1 MSQYPKW
8 FLAINFPNII
18 IAMITMMFFMFGGVH
33 PFGDVDSWFWSFM
46 IYLFNQLFWIIPV
59 ASFFI
64 SVVSWGWMREK
75 LAIITSL
82 CGWVVNAVGVAII
95 LSA

>member
-18 IAMITMMFFMFGGVH
+18 IAMITMTFFMFGGVH
-33 PFGDVDSWFWSFM
+33 PFGDVDNWFWSFI
-46 IYLFNQLFWIIPV
+46 IYLLTQLFWIIPI

-64 SVVSWGWMREK
+64 SVISWGWMREK
-75 LAIITSL
+75 IAIFACI
-82 CGWVVNAVGVAII
+82 CGWIVNAVGAAII